1 MTDNSSKDQA
11 LDVRQLAPA
20 VNLFIKHA
28 TPQFTVDACV
38 DAFIRT
44 LAQFIDG
51 QVFFGYCWQP
61 DVQLHERSPI
71 SLANGIIT
79 RGSMIGEER
88 SELDKILA
96 ESSESLLLTLHRS
109 LRSFRSDAAARGELR
124 GANCRSAIE
133 IHFSYYG
140 KPILWM
146 VVGLANARILTITE
160 TQEFLLLFCR
170 CCLVSLHGA
179 YVAKVERMER
189 ADQLPPSEQFNL
201 ALQWFHSI
209 IRHLNVGI
217 SRAQNG
223 QGAAAAD
230 ALDRASIVAGVCLA
244 EMLSLRTKIPDRSS
258 PERLLEDPL
267 AAEVRNVQG

>member
-1 MTDNSSKDQA
+1 MSGDPAKDQLPDA
-11 LDVRQLAPA
+11 RQLAAA

-28 TPQFTVDACV
+28 TPRFTVDACV
-38 DAFIRT
+38 EAFIQT
-44 LAQFIDG
+44 LAHFIDG
-51 QVFFGYCWQP
+51 KVFFGYCWQP

-71 SLANGIIT
+71 SLVNGVVS
-79 RGSMIGEER
+79 RGPMIGEER
-88 SELDKILA
+88 SELDNSLA
-96 ESSESLLLTLHRS
+96 ESSENLLLTLHRS

-124 GANCRSAIE
+124 GADCRGAIE
-133 IHFSYYG
+133 IYFAYYG

-170 CCLVSLHGA
+170 CCLVSLQGA

-189 ADQLPPSEQFNL
+189 ADQLHPSEQFNL

-209 IRHLNVGI
+209 IRHLNLGI
-217 SRAQNG
+217 SRLQNG
-223 QGAAAAD
+223 QGASAAD

-244 EMLSLRTKIPDRSS
+244 EMLSLRTKISDRPSQE
-258 PERLLEDPL
+258 PLLEDQL
-267 AAEVRNVQG
+267 AAEVRSVQG